1 MSDGCGRSSNTGA
14 GTGPALKGI
23 AARGCAVPHPSL
35 RGSGKPEGEAA

>member
-14 GTGPALKGI
+14 GTDPALMDI
-23 AARGCAVPHPSL
+23 AVRGCAVLHPGL